1 MIACDLQWVAA
12 QVGGELIGQNTTVR
26 GVSTDTR
33 TLQAGDLF
41 VALVAERD
49 GHEFLQTAKEA
60 GASAALVS
68 RRIALDIPQIVV
80 EDTLLAL
87 GNLASAV
94 RQRLPL
100 KVVSVTGSA
109 GKTTTKEMMAAILS
123 QSAKVLA
130 TEGNFNNHIGVPL
143 TLLRLHAGHEFAVVE
158 LGANHQGEIAYTA
171 GLAKPNVA
179 MITNVAPAHLEG
191 FGSIE
196 GVATAKQEIYEALD
210 DNAIAV
216 INADSEY
223 ASRWLKLNQ
232 HRKVISVTTRAEK
245 AQYISGLVCC
255 AEDIEYDSSGC
266 IQFSLCLINSESQQ
280 FEKARVQLHV
290 AGDHQLSNALMAA
303 AGTYALGASVADI
316 QAGLQ
321 SVQPVKGRGEV
332 YSLGQNLHV
341 IDDTYNASVNSVKA
355 AIDLLALRSGKR
367 VLVLGNMAEL
377 GAESDALHREVGD
390 YAKTKGVDCLVGIGE
405 SAAIAATQVTPDY
418 VFSSQE
424 ELFDALASSAD
435 ADNAMLASIFNSNQE
450 TTILVKGS
458 RSAKMENVVQYFIKF
473 FQQAQEASC

>member
-1 MIACDLQWVAA
+1 MIACDLKWIAS
-12 QVGGELIGQNTTVR
+12 QVDGKLVGANTTVQ

-33 TLQAGDLF
+33 SLNQGDLF

-49 GHEFLQTAKEA
+49 GHEFIESAQQA
-60 GASAALVS
+60 GAVAALVS
-68 RRIALDIPQIVV
+68 RRMPLNIPQIIVT
-80 EDTLLAL
+80 DTLKAL
-87 GNLASAV
+87 GELASAV
-94 RQRLPL
+94 RNRLPV

-123 QSAKVLA
+123 QNAKVLA

-171 GLAKPNVA
+171 GLAKPDVA
-179 MITNVAPAHLEG
+179 MITNIAPAHLEG

-196 GVATAKQEIYEALD
+196 GVATAKQEIYEALSES
-210 DNAIAV
+210 ATAV
-216 INADSEY
+216 INADSDY
-223 ASRWLKLNQ
+223 ADRWYQLNKGKKIVSLTTSPDKASSI
-232 HRKVISVTTRAEK
+232 HGTVCFSEEVTF
-245 AQYISGLVCC
+245 
-255 AEDIEYDSSGC
+255 DSSGC
-266 IQFSLCLINSESQQ
+266 AHFSLCLVNSATQF
-280 FEKARVQLHV
+280 FEKAQIQLHL
-290 AGDHQLSNALMAA
+290 AGKHQLTNALMAA
-303 AGTYALGASVADI
+303 AACYALGASVADI

-321 SVQPVKGRGEV
+321 NVRPVKGRGEI
-332 YSLGQNLHV
+332 YSVTSNVQI

-355 AIDLLALRSGKR
+355 AIDLLALRKGKR

-377 GAESDALHREVGD
+377 GDESDALHQDIGK
-390 YAKTKGVDCLVGIGE
+390 YAKAAGVQCVVGIGE
-405 SAAIAATQVTPDY
+405 SAALAANEVSPSQVY
-418 VFSSQE
+418 SSQE
-424 ELFDALASSAD
+424 AFEYAVANIKQNENSE
-435 ADNAMLASIFNSNQE
+435 LASIFNSDQE